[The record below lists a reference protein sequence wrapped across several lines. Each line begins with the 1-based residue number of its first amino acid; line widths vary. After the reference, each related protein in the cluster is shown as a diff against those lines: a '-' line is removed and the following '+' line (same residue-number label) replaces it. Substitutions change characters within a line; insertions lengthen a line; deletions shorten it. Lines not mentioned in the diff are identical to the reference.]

1 MHAMLSISAPTL
13 LTTCMMRMPTC
24 SSSAKIVTTLAKI
37 VPVHLK
43 INAHSAVRTMFAVPL
58 RIEYL
63 TSDNVHALLD
73 WLIPT
78 DNVCSDVSRISL
90 VREETS
96 AILVAQIIL
105 YPS

>member
-1 MHAMLSISAPTL
+1 MLVMLSISAPIL
-13 LTTCMMRMPTC
+13 LTTFTMRMPTC
-24 SSSAKIVTTLAKI
+24 SSFARIVTTLAKI

-43 INAHSAVRTMFAVPL
+43 INAHSAVKTMFAVPL
-58 RIEYL
+58 RIECP
-63 TSDNVHALLD
+63 TSDNVHALLV

-90 VREETS
+90 VREVTS

>member
-1 MHAMLSISAPTL
+1 
-13 LTTCMMRMPTC
+13 MMRMPTC
-24 SSSAKIVTTLAKI
+24 SSFAKIVTTLAKI

-43 INAHSAVRTMFAVPL
+43 INAHNVVKTMFAVPL
-58 RIEYL
+58 RTEYL
-63 TSDNVHALLD
+63 TSVNVHVLLD
-73 WLIPT
+73 WQILT

-105 YPS
+105 FPS